1 MPSIRIPPPPRIPLT
16 ALRHPDQVM
25 AANMSGPLNWSAGAP
40 LIGAFLLML
49 IGIAALILPEYRFFG
64 AVVCA
69 LSLVAIAAIIWLAR
83 RG

>member
-1 MPSIRIPPPPRIPLT
+1 M
-16 ALRHPDQVM
+16 
-25 AANMSGPLNWSAGAP
+25 
-40 LIGAFLLML
+40 LL
-49 IGIAALILPEYRFFG
+49 GIAALMLPESRLFG